1 MERKKVLG
9 ISFGRKM
16 SNTEVMIKEALL
28 ECEEAGYDIKFIRA
42 DDLNIHICTGCIS
55 CVVGMTTGR
64 GKGGCVLKDDFHI
77 IDEAIME
84 SDAVIVGSPV
94 YEMTPTGNFKVVCDR
109 LGPSHDIS
117 FRKTT
122 YDAGLLHGKD
132 KSLLPDE
139 RSFKKRVGALIA
151 VGGAMTENWLTFAL
165 PTMFAF
171 PMSLGIDVIDTYKYF
186 GAMSYEHVLGND
198 KVMKRMSSLGKHIV
212 EALNADNEEER
223 TKWRGD
229 NEGICPVCHNDMLA
243 VSHKGMEVECP
254 TCGIIG
260 ELNTD
265 NGQINVHFSDEQIAR
280 SRMTYAGKLEHSTEI
295 RTCAVGPGQIPD
307 LKERKQKYL
316 HVGEY
321 IS

>member
-1 MERKKVLG
+1 MEKKKVLG

-16 SNTEVMIKEALL
+16 GNTEVMIKQALL
-28 ECEEAGYDIKFIRA
+28 ECEEAGFDIKFIRA
-42 DDLNIHICTGCIS
+42 DDLNIHICTGCMS
-55 CVVGMTTGR
+55 CVVGMISGR

-109 LGPSHDIS
+109 IGPSHDVS

-122 YDAGLLHGKD
+122 YDAGIEAGKD
-132 KSLLPDE
+132 KNLLPDE
-139 RSFKKRVGALIA
+139 RSFKKRVGALVA
-151 VGGAMTENWLTFAL
+151 VGGAMTENWVTFAI

-171 PMSLGIDVIDTYKYF
+171 PMSLGIDVIDTYKYYK
-186 GAMSYEHVLGND
+186 AMSYEHVLGNETA
-198 KVMKRMSSLGKHIV
+198 MNRMSTLGQNIIA
-212 EALNADNEEER
+212 ALNAETEEER
-223 TKWRGD
+223 VKWRGD
-229 NEGICPVCHNDMLA
+229 HTGVCPVCHNDMLT

-260 ELNTD
+260 ELKVD
-265 NGQINVHFSDEQIAR
+265 NGEIKVHFSEEEQAR
-280 SRMTYAGKLEHSTEI
+280 SRMKYAGKLEHSTEI

-316 HVGEY
+316 HIGE
-321 IS
+321 

>member
-1 MERKKVLG
+1 MNKKKVLG

-16 SNTEVMIKEALL
+16 SNTEVMIKQALL
-28 ECEEAGYDIKFIRA
+28 ECEEAGFDIKFIRA

-55 CVVGMTTGR
+55 CVVGMTTGS
-64 GKGGCVLKDDFHI
+64 GKGNCVLKDDFHI

-109 LGPSHDIS
+109 IGPSHDIS

-122 YDAGLLHGKD
+122 YDAGLAAGKD

-139 RSFKKRVGALIA
+139 RSFKKRVGALVA
-151 VGGAMTENWLTFAL
+151 VGGAMTENWLAFAL

-171 PMSLGIDVIDTYKYF
+171 PMSLGIDIIDTYKYY
-186 GAMSYEHVLGND
+186 GAMSYEHVLGNN
-198 KVMKRMSSLGKHIV
+198 KVMNRMSEVGKHII
-212 EALNADNEEER
+212 EALNADNETER

-229 NEGICPVCHNDMLA
+229 KMGVCPICHNDMLE
-243 VSHKGMEVECP
+243 VTHNGMEVECP
-254 TCGIIG
+254 VCGISG
-260 ELNTD
+260 ELKVKD
-265 NGQINVHFSDEQIAR
+265 SEISVDFSDEQIAR
-280 SRMTYAGKLEHSTEI
+280 SRMFYAGKLEHSTEI

-316 HVGEY
+316 HVGE
-321 IS
+321 

>member
-1 MERKKVLG
+1 MEKKKVLG

-16 SNTEVMIKEALL
+16 GNTEVMIKQALL
-28 ECEEAGYDIKFIRA
+28 ECEEAGFDIKFIRA
-42 DDLNIHICTGCIS
+42 DDLNIHICTGCMS
-55 CVVGMTTGR
+55 CVVGMISGR

-109 LGPSHDIS
+109 IGPSHDVS

-122 YDAGLLHGKD
+122 YDAGIEAGKN

-139 RSFKKRVGALIA
+139 RSFKKRVGALVA
-151 VGGAMTENWLTFAL
+151 VGGAMTENWVTFAI

-171 PMSLGIDVIDTYKYF
+171 PMSLGIDVIDTYKYYK
-186 GAMSYEHVLGND
+186 AMSYEHVLGNETA
-198 KVMKRMSSLGKHIV
+198 MNRMSTLGQNIIA
-212 EALNADNEEER
+212 ALNAETEEER
-223 TKWRGD
+223 VKWRGD
-229 NEGICPVCHNDMLA
+229 HTGVCPVCHNDMLT

-260 ELNTD
+260 ELKVD
-265 NGQINVHFSDEQIAR
+265 NGEIEVHFSEEEQAR
-280 SRMTYAGKLEHSTEI
+280 SRMKYAGNLEHSTEI

-307 LKERKQKYL
+307 LKDRKQKYL
-316 HVGEY
+316 HIGE
-321 IS
+321 

>member
-1 MERKKVLG
+1 MEKKKVLG

-16 SNTEVMIKEALL
+16 GNTEVMIKQALL
-28 ECEEAGYDIKFIRA
+28 ECEEAGFDIKFIRA
-42 DDLNIHICTGCIS
+42 DDLNIHICTGCMS
-55 CVVGMTTGR
+55 CVVGMISGR

-109 LGPSHDIS
+109 IGPSHDVS

-122 YDAGLLHGKD
+122 YDAGIEAGKD

-139 RSFKKRVGALIA
+139 RSFKKRVGALVA
-151 VGGAMTENWLTFAL
+151 VGGAMTENWVTFAI

-171 PMSLGIDVIDTYKYF
+171 PMSLGIDVIDTYKYYK
-186 GAMSYEHVLGND
+186 AMSYEHVLGNETA
-198 KVMKRMSSLGKHIV
+198 MNRMSTLGQNIIA
-212 EALNADNEEER
+212 ALNAETEEER
-223 TKWRGD
+223 VKWRGD
-229 NEGICPVCHNDMLA
+229 HTGVCPVCHNDMLT

-260 ELNTD
+260 ELKVD
-265 NGQINVHFSDEQIAR
+265 NGEIKVHFSEEEQAR
-280 SRMTYAGKLEHSTEI
+280 SRMKYAGKLEHSTEI

-307 LKERKQKYL
+307 LKDRKQKYL
-316 HVGEY
+316 HIGE
-321 IS
+321 